1 MEYNMCYVYA
11 LQSKSN
17 GRIYVGQT
25 RDINRRLHCH
35 NEGYVKSTY
44 GDRPWKLVA
53 FEKLKSVSQ
62 ARWRERELKRSLGKR
77 IKWLEQKK
85 LNK

>member
-1 MEYNMCYVYA
+1 MCYIYA

-25 RDINRRLHCH
+25 KDINERLKYH
-35 NEGYVKSTY
+35 NRGYVKSTY
-44 GDRPWKLVA
+44 DDRPWELVA
-53 FEKLKSVSQ
+53 FEKTESVSQ
-62 ARWRERELKRSLGKR
+62 ARWRERELKKSLGKR
-77 IKWLEQKK
+77 IKWLGQKR

>member
-1 MEYNMCYVYA
+1 MCYVYA

-25 RDINRRLHCH
+25 KDINGRLKYH
-35 NEGYVKSTY
+35 NGGYVKSTY
-44 GDRPWKLVA
+44 DDRPWELVA
-53 FEKLKSVSQ
+53 FEKVESVSQ
-62 ARWRERELKRSLGKR
+62 ARWKERELKKSLGKR
-77 IKWLEQKK
+77 IKWVEQKR